1 MEASGHPHVTYALH
15 PISVDAT
22 FHGLVALFDRFTGDR
37 GGAPYIPVR
46 FGSVR
51 VVNAGRPIARATIE
65 IERVSANSIKA
76 RFHFF
81 DETGVA
87 IAHFEDCRFRRT
99 YLRKHKTLEGLSF
112 HYEAVLSDVVMPS
125 TKVATAMPATLAEP
139 IDDNGVDN
147 ATLLFNAAIYRA
159 CQEIALKLGRGTAT
173 VRGDALPGDFAF
185 QCFLTSCLLT
195 LEDAGLC
202 EHQNGNW
209 KVAREFSLPTV
220 PEILGELYGDRPDRA
235 VEAVLVNNAYAEALS
250 RLDALLGPVRAGDDA
265 ASFNAGFISEA
276 TLDHQAVHSVAS
288 RSRMDQVLHTV
299 EHVLAAQPAGA
310 RLRLI
315 ELGSVSAGFSRR
327 LADLAAR
334 NGAALSIFEPRD
346 NAQRNLEIAF
356 EEDAHVR
363 VLKKSEFADIGPFD
377 LAVSASDNL
386 YQLIEEESGV
396 RTALRSMPPGSGLV
410 AAVSAPSIFADF
422 ALGLSGGWFERS

>member
-1 MEASGHPHVTYALH
+1 M
-15 PISVDAT
+15 
-22 FHGLVALFDRFTGDR
+22 R
-37 GGAPYIPVR
+37 APER
-46 FGSVR
+46 QLE
-51 VVNAGRPIARATIE
+51 GR
-65 IERVSANSIKA
+65 
-76 RFHFF
+76 
-81 DETGVA
+81 TGV
-87 IAHFEDCRFRRT
+87 
-99 YLRKHKTLEGLSF
+99 
-112 HYEAVLSDVVMPS
+112 P
-125 TKVATAMPATLAEP
+125 
-139 IDDNGVDN
+139 
-147 ATLLFNAAIYRA
+147 
-159 CQEIALKLGRGTAT
+159 
-173 VRGDALPGDFAF
+173 
-185 QCFLTSCLLT
+185 
-195 LEDAGLC
+195 
-202 EHQNGNW
+202 
-209 KVAREFSLPTV
+209 LPTV

-422 ALGLSGGWFERS
+422 ALGLSGGWFERSQTAEFPIGRIAAVPHWQKCLADLDLGDVVVTDRECPHGTPS

>member
-1 MEASGHPHVTYALH
+1 MRQ
-15 PISVDAT
+15 
-22 FHGLVALFDRFTGDR
+22 F
-37 GGAPYIPVR
+37 
-46 FGSVR
+46 
-51 VVNAGRPIARATIE
+51 
-65 IERVSANSIKA
+65 
-76 RFHFF
+76 
-81 DETGVA
+81 
-87 IAHFEDCRFRRT
+87 
-99 YLRKHKTLEGLSF
+99 
-112 HYEAVLSDVVMPS
+112 LSDVVMPG

-250 RLDALLGPVRAGDDA
+250 RLNALLGPVRAGDDA

-299 EHVLAAQPAGA
+299 EQVLAAQPAGA

-356 EEDAHVR
+356 EEDAHVC

-396 RTALRSMPPGSGLV
+396 ARPFAPCPPEAGSSRPSARRRSSPISPWVSRADGSS
-410 AAVSAPSIFADF
+410 AARRQNSRSAGSRPYPIGRSVSQISTSATWS
-422 ALGLSGGWFERS
+422 